1 MFVAFIMV
9 WACTPSSLRRDNRK
23 EVSKAVNVL
32 PVIDKA
38 PLDTLVQKVP
48 EVVAQVLD
56 SLAVDSLVVD
66 TLAKVEK
73 KDELAEK
80 VEEKVE

>member
-32 PVIDKA
+32 PDIDKA
-38 PLDTLVQKVP
+38 PLDTLVQKAP
-48 EVVAQVLD
+48 EIVAQVLD
-56 SLAVDSLVVD
+56 SLAVD
-66 TLAKVEK
+66 TLAKTEK
-73 KDELAEK
+73 KDEVIEK
-80 VEEKVE
+80 VEEKVEPAH

>member
-1 MFVAFIMV
+1 M
-9 WACTPSSLRRDNRK
+9 
-23 EVSKAVNVL
+23 

-56 SLAVDSLVVD
+56 SLAVDSLVVY